1 MVDTCHVKS
10 VGPAGPHQ
18 NNDNG
23 VYVAHSWDK
32 CVLHGR
38 EGSGRE
44 DGAKD
49 MGKLSLPH
57 SFVAIWN
64 LQ

>member
-1 MVDTCHVKS
+1 MLSLLGQQALIRTMTVAS
-10 VGPAGPHQ
+10 VL
-18 NNDNG
+18 
-23 VYVAHSWDK
+23 AHSWDK

-44 DGAKD
+44 GGARD